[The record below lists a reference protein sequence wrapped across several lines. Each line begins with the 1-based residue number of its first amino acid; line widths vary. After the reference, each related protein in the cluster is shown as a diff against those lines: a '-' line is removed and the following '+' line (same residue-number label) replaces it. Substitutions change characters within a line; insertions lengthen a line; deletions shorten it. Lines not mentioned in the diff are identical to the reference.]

1 MVAAAHHP
9 GMTSRIALL
18 FHAALAFAAC
28 AAIAQSAPTPTT
40 AATATHLPTSIDGKL
55 QLPADY
61 REWIYV
67 TSGMDMSYRLVAT
80 PGHHMFDNVFVNPEA
95 YRVFKQTGTWPDRTM
110 MVLEARGARDKGS
123 INQHGLFQ
131 DADLMGVEVHVK
143 DSARFEGGWAFFAF
157 DDDKPAAEIRHSADC
172 YACHRDHAAV
182 DTTFVQFYP
191 TLLSI
196 AKASNTLSAA
206 YLEEEKKAK

>member
-1 MVAAAHHP
+1 
-9 GMTSRIALL
+9 MTSRIALL

-28 AAIAQSAPTPTT
+28 AALAQSAPTPST
-40 AATATHLPTSIDGKL
+40 AATTTTHTPTYVDGKL

-67 TSGMDMSYRLVAT
+67 TSGMDMSYRPTST

-95 YRVFKQTGTWPDRTM
+95 YRVFKQTGTWPDKTM
-110 MVLEARGARDKGS
+110 MVLESRGARDKGS

-131 DADLMGVEVHVK
+131 DGDVMGVEVHVK

-157 DDDKPAAEIRHSADC
+157 DDDKPATEIRHSVDC

-196 AKASNTLSAA
+196 AKAANTLSPS
-206 YLEEEKKAK
+206 YLEEERKAR